1 MRPIHPIN
9 EQTCREHYGK
19 PVLVILKD
27 GGEVTGIL
35 TDFGKGKIILNGEG
49 RASVGNSDHSVTKRS
64 SKKKKSNAKVAAY
77 PIAPF
82 YPPVYGGGAGVLA
95 LDLVLIALLFAL

>member
-1 MRPIHPIN
+1 MKPIHPIN
-9 EQTCREHYGK
+9 EQNCREHYGK

-35 TDFGKGKIILNGEG
+35 TDFGKGKLILNGEG
-49 RASVGNSDHSVTKRS
+49 RASLGSSDKSVNKRS
-64 SKKKKSNAKVAAY
+64 SKKKKGNANVAAY

-82 YPPVYGGGAGVLA
+82 YPQVYGGGAGVLA
-95 LDLVLIALLFAL
+95 LDVVLIALLFAL